1 MNFSFSTLLM
11 AFLVSNILVI
21 FIALCF
27 RRQKILLTVG
37 YKVLVVFLFLTLLRF
52 MFPIELPVATNIV
65 LPGILSPIVT
75 FLRHP
80 FFRLLGLRLSPWFV
94 FEIVWAIGSLYYLRL
109 YIKECIASRS
119 LVTDALRDA
128 TREEPYASL
137 LSEICGRRSNR
148 FHVLISE
155 SVETPCLYGIVRPYI
170 LIPEGMPLTREE
182 LYYVLHHEV
191 THHKY
196 HDLLTKRVVR
206 IMFIVY
212 WWNPACRMLRK
223 QVELLLE
230 MRIDGSLVK
239 KDQDVA
245 REYMMTLFRVADLA
259 IDNKYQPPAGNK
271 VSMAGKGSS
280 ALAQRV
286 DMMMRERKK
295 INLLLTLF
303 LCAIIIMVYLGS
315 YLFTFE
321 SRYASNNAVDTF
333 SISDRVYAV
342 QKEDGTYDI
351 FLYENMFVENVE
363 SLDSYPADIQI
374 QQ

>member
-1 MNFSFSTLLM
+1 MNYSFSTLLM
-11 AFLVSNILVI
+11 AFIVSNILVI

-27 RRQKILLTVG
+27 RRQKILLSVG

-52 MFPIELPVATNIV
+52 IFPIELPVSTNIK
-65 LPGILSPIVT
+65 LPGFLSPVVT

-80 FFRLLGLRLSPWFV
+80 FFRPFGLRISPWFV
-94 FEIVWAIGSLYYLRL
+94 FNIVWGIGSLHYLRL
-109 YIKECIASRS
+109 YIKECIETRG
-119 LVTDALRDA
+119 LVTGAFTDV
-128 TREEPYASL
+128 TQEEPYASL
-137 LSEICGRRSNR
+137 LSEICGHRSKR
-148 FHVLISE
+148 FRVLIST
-155 SVETPCLYGIVRPYI
+155 SIETPCLYGIVKPYI
-170 LIPEGMPLTREE
+170 LIPKDMHLTREE
-182 LYYVLHHEV
+182 LHYVLHHEV

-206 IMFIVY
+206 IMFIIY

-245 REYMMTLFRVADLA
+245 KEYMMTLFRVADLA
-259 IDNKYQPPAGNK
+259 IDNKYQLPAGNK

-286 DMMMRERKK
+286 DMMLRERKK
-295 INLLLTLF
+295 VNALLAVALCTLI
-303 LCAIIIMVYLGS
+303 AMVYLGS

-321 SRYASNNAVDTF
+321 SLHAPQGIVEGTFGVPDEFYA
-333 SISDRVYAV
+333 I
-342 QKEDGTYDI
+342 QKEDGTYDVYTYGI
-351 FLYENMFVENVE
+351 FIENVE
-363 SLDSYPADIQI
+363 SLDNYPSDIQI

>member
-52 MFPIELPVATNIV
+52 MFPFELPVSTNIM
-65 LPGILSPIVT
+65 LPGFLSPVVT
-75 FLRHP
+75 FLQHP
-80 FFRLLGLRLSPWFV
+80 FFKPLGLRISPLFV
-94 FEIVWAIGSLYYLRL
+94 FNIVWAIGSLYYLRI

-119 LVTDALRDA
+119 LVTGAIRDA
-128 TREEPYASL
+128 TQEEPYASL
-137 LSEICGRRSNR
+137 LSEICGHRSSR
-148 FHVLISE
+148 FRVLISE
-155 SVETPCLYGIVRPYI
+155 SVETPCLYGVVRPYI
-170 LIPEGMPLTREE
+170 LIPEGMHLTREE

-239 KDQDVA
+239 KDQKVA
-245 REYMMTLFRVADLA
+245 QEYMMTLFRVADLA
-259 IDNKYQPPAGNK
+259 IDSKCPLPGGNK
-271 VSMAGKGSS
+271 VSMAAKGSS

-286 DMMMRERKK
+286 DMMLRERKK
-295 INLLLTLF
+295 ANVLLAVA
-303 LCAIIIMVYLGS
+303 LCALIAMVYIGS

-321 SRYASNNAVDTF
+321 SWYALQDVVEGTINTPDK
-333 SISDRVYAV
+333 VYAV
-342 QKEDGTYDI
+342 PKEDGTYDI
-351 FLYENMFVENVE
+351 FIYGTFRENVE
-363 SLDSYPADIQI
+363 SLDGYPADIQI
-374 QQ
+374 KQ

>member
-1 MNFSFSTLLM
+1 MNISFSTLLM

-52 MFPIELPVATNIV
+52 MFPIELPVARNIQ
-65 LPGILSPIVT
+65 LPGFLSRVVT
-75 FLRHP
+75 FLRHVFVSP
-80 FFRLLGLRLSPWFV
+80 LGIDISISSLFG
-94 FEIVWAIGSLYYLRL
+94 IIWAIGSLYYLRL
-109 YIKECIASRS
+109 YIKECIASRG
-119 LVTDALRDA
+119 LVTGALRDV
-128 TREEPYASL
+128 TQEEPYASL
-137 LSEICGRRSNR
+137 LSEICGRRSKR
-148 FHVLISE
+148 FRVLIS
-155 SVETPCLYGIVRPYI
+155 SAIETPCLYGIVRPYI
-170 LIPEGMPLTREE
+170 LIPEDMPLTREE

-206 IMFIVY
+206 IMFIIY

-245 REYMMTLFRVADLA
+245 REYMMTLFSVADLA
-259 IDNKYQPPAGNK
+259 IDNKYQLPAGNK
-271 VSMAGKGSS
+271 VSMAGNGSS

-286 DMMMRERKK
+286 DMMLRERKK
-295 INLLLTLF
+295 ANALLAVA
-303 LCAIIIMVYLGS
+303 LCALIVMVYLGS

-321 SRYASNNAVDTF
+321 SRYVLQGSVDGSFITPD
-333 SISDRVYAV
+333 IIYAIP
-342 QKEDGTYDI
+342 KEDGTYDVYTYSI
-351 FLYENMFVENVE
+351 LIENVE
-363 SLDSYPADIQI
+363 SLDDYPADIQI

>member
-27 RRQKILLTVG
+27 RRQKILLSVG
-37 YKVLVVFLFLTLLRF
+37 YKVLVVFLFLTVLRF
-52 MFPIELPVATNIV
+52 MFPVELPVATNIK
-65 LPGILSPIVT
+65 LPGFLSPVVT
-75 FLRHP
+75 FLRHV
-80 FFRLLGLRLSPWFV
+80 FFSPLGIDISILSL
-94 FEIVWAIGSLYYLRL
+94 FEVIWVIGSLYYLNL
-109 YIKECIASRS
+109 YIKECVETRG
-119 LVTDALRDA
+119 LVTGAIREA
-128 TREEPYASL
+128 THEEPYASL
-137 LSEICGRRSNR
+137 LSEICGRRSKR
-148 FHVLISE
+148 FRVLISA
-155 SVETPCLYGIVRPYI
+155 SVDTPCLYGIVRPYI

-206 IMFIVY
+206 IMFIIY
-212 WWNPACRMLRK
+212 WWNPAYRMLRK

-245 REYMMTLFRVADLA
+245 QEYMLTLFRVADLA

-280 ALAQRV
+280 ALSQRV
-286 DMMMRERKK
+286 EMMLRERKK
-295 INLLLTLF
+295 ANALLVF
-303 LCAIIIMVYLGS
+303 ALCVLIIMVYLGS

-321 SRYASNNAVDTF
+321 SLYALHGSVEGTF
-333 SISDRVYAV
+333 DIQDMIYAI
-342 QKEDGTYDI
+342 QKDDGTYDI
-351 FLYENMFVENVE
+351 YVYDIFVENVE
-363 SLDSYPADIQI
+363 SLDSYSIDVQI

>member
-11 AFLVSNILVI
+11 AFLVSNILVV

-27 RRQKILLTVG
+27 QRQKILLSVG
-37 YKVLVVFLFLTLLRF
+37 YKVLVVFLFLTILRF
-52 MFPIELPVATNIV
+52 IFPIELPVATTV
-65 LPGILSPIVT
+65 QMPGFLSPVVT

-80 FFRLLGLRLSPWFV
+80 FFRPLGLRVSPWFV
-94 FEIVWAIGSLYYLRL
+94 FGIVWAIGSLHYLRL
-109 YIKECIASRS
+109 YIKDCIDMRG
-119 LVTDALRDA
+119 LVTGSIKEV
-128 TREEPYASL
+128 THEEPYASL
-137 LSEICGRRSNR
+137 LTKICGRRRNHFR
-148 FHVLISE
+148 VLISG
-155 SVETPCLYGIVRPYI
+155 SIETPCLYGIMKPYI
-170 LIPEGMPLTREE
+170 LIPKDMSLTREE

-206 IMFIVY
+206 IMFIIY

-239 KDQDVA
+239 KDPDVA
-245 REYMMTLFRVADLA
+245 QEYMMTLFRVADLA
-259 IDNKYQPPAGNK
+259 IDNKYQLPEGDK

-280 ALAQRV
+280 ALSQRIE
-286 DMMMRERKK
+286 MMLRERKK
-295 INLLLTLF
+295 TNALLAVV
-303 LCAIIIMVYLGS
+303 LCALITMVYLGS

-321 SRYASNNAVDTF
+321 SRYASKSDTADTF
-333 SISDRVYAV
+333 VIYDTVYAV

-351 FLYENMFVENVE
+351 FLFDVFIENVE
-363 SLDSYPADIQI
+363 SLDNYPADIQI
-374 QQ
+374 Q

>member
-52 MFPIELPVATNIV
+52 MFPFELPVSTNIM
-65 LPGILSPIVT
+65 LPGFLSPVVT
-75 FLRHP
+75 FLQHVFVSP
-80 FFRLLGLRLSPWFV
+80 LGIDISIWSLFGV
-94 FEIVWAIGSLYYLRL
+94 VWAIGSLHYLRL
-109 YIKECIASRS
+109 YIKECIEARG
-119 LVTDALRDA
+119 LVKGALRDA
-128 TREEPYASL
+128 TQEEPYASL
-137 LSEICGRRSNR
+137 LSEICGRRSKR
-148 FHVLISE
+148 FRVLIST
-155 SVETPCLYGIVRPYI
+155 SIETPCLYGIVRPYI
-170 LIPEGMPLTREE
+170 LIPEGMHLTREE

-239 KDQDVA
+239 KDQKVA
-245 REYMMTLFRVADLA
+245 QEYMMTLFRVADLA
-259 IDNKYQPPAGNK
+259 IDSKCPLPGGNK
-271 VSMAGKGSS
+271 VSIAAKGSS

-286 DMMMRERKK
+286 DMMLRERKK
-295 INLLLTLF
+295 ANVLLAVA
-303 LCAIIIMVYLGS
+303 LCALIAMVYLGS

-321 SRYASNNAVDTF
+321 SWYASSNTVDTF
-333 SISDRVYAV
+333 IIHDKIYAV

-351 FLYENMFVENVE
+351 FIYGVFRKNVE
-363 SLDSYPADIQI
+363 SLDGYPADIQI
-374 QQ
+374 QR